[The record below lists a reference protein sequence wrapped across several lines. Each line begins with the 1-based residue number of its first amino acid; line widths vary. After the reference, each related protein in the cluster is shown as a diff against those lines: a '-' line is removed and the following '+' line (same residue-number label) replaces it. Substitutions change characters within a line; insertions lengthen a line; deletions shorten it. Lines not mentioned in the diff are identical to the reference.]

1 MRLDTEVDGRKSA
14 VTIRQEGQRV
24 IADVDGRGYQLE
36 FRECAGEYMFIWEGR
51 VFTCRV
57 AKGVESGRE
66 VEVSVGATR
75 YAIVIS
81 DPKRLRTATAGGA
94 QAGGAAQI
102 VAPMPGKV
110 VRVLVKVGDQVDAG
124 SGILAV
130 EAMKMQNEMKSPKMG
145 TVAALN
151 VKEGMTVNG
160 GDVLAVIE

>member
-1 MRLDTEVDGRKSA
+1 MRLDTEVDGQKST

-24 IADVDGRGYQLE
+24 IAEVDGRGYQLE
-36 FRECAGEYMFIWEGR
+36 FRERAGEYMFTWEGR
-51 VFTCRV
+51 VFTGRV
-57 AKGVESGRE
+57 ARGVESGRE

-75 YAIVIS
+75 YSIVVS
-81 DPKRLRTATAGGA
+81 DPRRLRTAVAGGA

-102 VAPMPGKV
+102 VAAMPGKV
-110 VRVLVKVGDQVDAG
+110 VRVLVKVGDQVEAG